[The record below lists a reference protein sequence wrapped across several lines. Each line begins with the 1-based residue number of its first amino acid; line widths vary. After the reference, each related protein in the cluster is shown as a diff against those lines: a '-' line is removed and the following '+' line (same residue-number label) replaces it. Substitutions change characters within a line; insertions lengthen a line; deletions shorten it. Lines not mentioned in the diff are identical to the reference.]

1 MRICMF
7 ILLCVALTA
16 VGGSLCAEDSPTPP
30 AGSPGEY
37 PGAPPM
43 TRPWGGGPAND
54 NLWVYLRDMQD
65 RINRIAEDSCNYFGP
80 RPPLGAYPA
89 GTDFSPS
96 ADVRETDKEI
106 IVSCD
111 IPGMDK
117 EKIEVTYKDGD
128 LIIRGKRESV
138 KEESGSGFLARE
150 RSFGSFERVIP
161 IEEDVKA
168 DEIKADYKNGVLTV
182 ILPKTETAKKPG
194 TKIQIL

>member
-1 MRICMF
+1 MRTWTY

-16 VGGSLCAEDSPTPP
+16 VGSPLCAEDSPTPP

-37 PGAPPM
+37 PWAPPM
-43 TRPWGGGPAND
+43 TRPWGGAPAND

-65 RINRIAEDSCNYFGP
+65 RINRIAEDSYNYFGP
-80 RPPLGAYPA
+80 RPSLGAYSPGA
-89 GTDFSPS
+89 DFSPS

-106 IVSCD
+106 IVNCD

-138 KEESGSGFLARE
+138 KEESGAGVLARE
-150 RSFGSFERVIP
+150 RSFGSFERIIP
-161 IEEDVKA
+161 IDKDVKE
-168 DEIKADYKNGVLTV
+168 DEIKAEYKNGVLTV
-182 ILPKTETAKKPG
+182 TLPKTETAKKPG